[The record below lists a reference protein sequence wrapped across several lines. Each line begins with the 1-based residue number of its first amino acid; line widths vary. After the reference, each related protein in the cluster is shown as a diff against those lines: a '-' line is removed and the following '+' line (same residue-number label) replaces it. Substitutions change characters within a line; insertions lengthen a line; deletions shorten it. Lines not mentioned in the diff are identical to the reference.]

1 MTAFTGILQRRLLG
15 VLHRRD
21 DDEIVIALH
30 GPRSVGKSTLLSVY
44 AESRGV
50 TVVDFDNPALREAA
64 LKNPELAVSGRTPI
78 CIDEY
83 QRAPAILDALKARLN
98 REGGRPGTAV
108 ITGSTRHDALPRTSQ
123 ALTGRLHVLTIL
135 PFSQGELH
143 GGFEN
148 FLEQLFVD
156 PDGTV
161 AAHPTSD
168 TSRGDYIQR
177 AVTGGMPLAVARA
190 DANRN
195 RWFDDYIKQSIERDS
210 VELTRIRDRQLLR
223 NVLDRVAGQTAQILN
238 IAKLCDGL
246 TAKRDT
252 IENHVRLLEDLFL
265 VQRLEAWG
273 TTLRVRSQKRPKIH
287 VVDSGVA
294 GRLLRLT
301 PAKLVGLNET
311 ALTELG
317 NLLETFAVGELRKQI
332 SWMEEPVAI
341 GHWRTFDGDEVDLVI
356 ERDDGSIVAFE
367 VKANERVSGREL
379 KGLRT
384 LRDALGDRFVA
395 GVALSTGTRSFT
407 YEDRIH
413 VCPLDRLWRTV

>member
-98 REGGRPGTAV
+98 REGSRPGTAV

-135 PFSQGELH
+135 PFSQGELR

-148 FLEQLFVD
+148 FLEQLFID
-156 PDGTV
+156 PDGAV

-177 AVTGGMPLAVARA
+177 ALTGGMPLAVARA
-190 DANRN
+190 DASRN

-238 IAKLCDGL
+238 VAKLCDGL

-287 VVDSGVA
+287 VVDSGLA

-301 PAKLVGLNET
+301 PAKLVGLDET

>member
-50 TVVDFDNPALREAA
+50 TAVDFDNPALREAA

-148 FLEQLFVD
+148 FLEQLFID

-177 AVTGGMPLAVARA
+177 ALTGGMPLAVARA
-190 DANRN
+190 DASRN

-238 IAKLCDGL
+238 VAKLCDGL

-287 VVDSGVA
+287 VVDSGLA

-301 PAKLVGLNET
+301 PAKLVGLDET

-367 VKANERVSGREL
+367 VKANERVSDREL